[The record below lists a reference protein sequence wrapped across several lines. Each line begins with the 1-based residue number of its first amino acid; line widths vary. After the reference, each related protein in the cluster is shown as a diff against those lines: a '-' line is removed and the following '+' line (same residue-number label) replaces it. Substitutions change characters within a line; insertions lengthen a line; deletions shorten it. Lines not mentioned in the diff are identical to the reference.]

1 MVIFNEQLDRLFCS
15 RSVERDLDSEGR
27 EWFHEP
33 TGPGQQVEDLFRSKG
48 REWLEILNVYQKEYG
63 NVRYIF

>member
-1 MVIFNEQLDRLFCS
+1 M
-15 RSVERDLDSEGR
+15 ERDLDPEGR
-27 EWFHEP
+27 EWFLET

-48 REWLEILNVYQKEYG
+48 KEWLEILNVYQKEYG

>member
-1 MVIFNEQLDRLFCS
+1 MVIFNEQFDRLFCS

-27 EWFHEP
+27 DWFLEK
-33 TGPGQQVEDLFRSKG
+33 GPGQQVEDLFRSKG